1 MYNLGADRRPEQ
13 DSLKLVIPIE
23 RFLAT
28 FQERWDK
35 FNLELTNCRAEFS
48 EAAVHDL
55 RVATRRLVA
64 CLDLARALDP
74 HPRLQKMRRALKD
87 QIDELDNLR
96 DYQVMLA
103 ELAEAAESHPELT
116 PLHDHLFASEQRLL
130 RKARKQ
136 IKGLKLPTLK
146 KRFEKIRASLE
157 ERLARPEAETELL
170 QAVDQAYETATKRYV
185 QIDAAHPASIHR
197 LRLAFKKF
205 RYRVEII
212 HPALPDFPADLL
224 KRMHDYQSLMGE
236 VQDAASFLNLLEE
249 TVEETSS
256 FDPEPAR
263 RYFEGLRAERTSA
276 YLDDKGELLVFWRA
290 TPEGPFPW
298 QASHIPK
305 GDV

>member
-1 MYNLGADRRPEQ
+1 MKKSAGSTRTTLSGGNLP
-13 DSLKLVIPIE
+13 S
-23 RFLAT
+23 RFLMT
-28 FQERWDK
+28 FIKRWDK
-35 FNLELTNCRAEFS
+35 FNLELANCRGEFS
-48 EAAVHDL
+48 EASVHDL

-64 CLDLARALDP
+64 CLDMARALDP
-74 HPRLQKMRRALKD
+74 HPRLQKMRRALKS
-87 QIDELDNLR
+87 QIDELDDLR
-96 DYQVMLA
+96 DCQVMLT
-103 ELAEAAESHPELT
+103 ELAESAESHPELT
-116 PLHDHLFASEQRLL
+116 PLHDHLLANEQRLL

-136 IKGLKLPTLK
+136 IKNLKLSALQ

-157 ERLARPEAETELL
+157 EQLARPEAETELL

-212 HPALPDFPADLL
+212 HPALLDFPEDLP

-236 VQDAASFLNLLEE
+236 VQDAVSFLNLLEE
-249 TVEETSS
+249 TAEEDSS

-263 RYFEGLRAERTSA
+263 RYFEGLRTERTSA
-276 YLDDKGELLVFWRA
+276 YLDDKGELLVFWRPA
-290 TPEGPFPW
+290 PNQPFPW
-298 QASHIPK
+298 QASPTPK